1 MSTFF
6 IHLVFLHPPLFP
18 RNLKQMN
25 NQILKGS
32 LLVALGAA
40 SYGLLAT
47 FVKIAY
53 QEDYTLAEVTFAQF
67 SIGLAGV
74 GLLLLLGRFS
84 KKTDAPIVKRK
95 AASIPKLI
103 FTGVSLGTTSTF
115 YYLAIQHIPVSIGI
129 VLLMQ
134 TVWMGVVLEM
144 IILRKLPSTKTTLAV
159 LLILFG
165 TILATNMLVESADIN
180 WVGIGWG
187 LLAAM
192 SYTFFVFTTNRVATE
207 MKAIQKTFWMLI
219 GGFAFIII
227 FSFSSLLVK
236 FDLTIFLK
244 WGPILALFGTILPP
258 ILFSYGMPL
267 TGLGL
272 GTILSSIEI
281 PVSVL
286 MAFFL
291 LNESVNGWQWLG
303 IVIIILTVII
313 LNLPKKKKNTAQ
325 I

>member
-1 MSTFF
+1 
-6 IHLVFLHPPLFP
+6 
-18 RNLKQMN
+18 MN
-25 NQILKGS
+25 NKILKGS

-53 QEDYTLAEVTFAQF
+53 LENYTLAEVTFAQF
-67 SIGLAGV
+67 SIGIVGV
-74 GLLLLLGRFS
+74 GLLSLLSIFS
-84 KKTDAPIVKRK
+84 TKNKEVVTKRK

-103 FTGVSLGTTSTF
+103 VTGISLGTTSTF
-115 YYLAIQHIPVSIGI
+115 YYLAIQHVPVSIGI

-134 TVWMGVVLEM
+134 TVWMGVVLET
-144 IILRKLPSTKTTLAV
+144 IILRKMPSAKTSLAV
-159 LLILFG
+159 VLILFG
-165 TILATNMLVESADIN
+165 TILATNMLIESADIN

-187 LLAAM
+187 LLAAL
-192 SYTFFVFTTNRVATE
+192 SYTFFVFRTNRVATE
-207 MKAIQKTFWMLI
+207 MKPIQKTFWMLI
-219 GGFAFIII
+219 GGFAFVLI
-227 FSFSSLLVK
+227 FSYSSLLIK
-236 FDLTIFLK
+236 FDLNIFLK

-258 ILFSYGMPL
+258 ILFSFGMPL

-291 LNESVNGWQWLG
+291 LNESVNSWQWLG
-303 IVIIILTVII
+303 IIIIILTVII
-313 LNLPKKKKNTAQ
+313 LNLPKKKNMTKT
-325 I
+325 

>member
-1 MSTFF
+1 
-6 IHLVFLHPPLFP
+6 
-18 RNLKQMN
+18 MN
-25 NQILKGS
+25 NQVLKGS
-32 LLVALGAA
+32 LLVAIGAA

-47 FVKIAY
+47 FVKLAY
-53 QEDYTLAEVTFAQF
+53 LENYTLAEVTFAQF
-67 SIGLAGV
+67 SIGLAVV
-74 GLLLLLGRFS
+74 GLLSAWSLITD
-84 KKTDAPIVKRK
+84 KKQSNATKRK

-115 YYLAIQHIPVSIGI
+115 YYLAIQHVPVSIGI

-134 TVWMGVVLEM
+134 TVWMGVVLET
-144 IILRKLPSTKTTLAV
+144 IILRKLPTAKTSLAV
-159 LLILFG
+159 VLILFG
-165 TILATNMLVESADIN
+165 TVLATNMILDSAAIN
-180 WVGIGWG
+180 WIGIGWG
-187 LLAAM
+187 ILAAL
-192 SYTFFVFTTNRVATE
+192 SYTFFVFTTNRIALE
-207 MKAIQKTFWMLI
+207 MKPIQKTFWMLI
-219 GGFAFIII
+219 GGFAFILV

-236 FDLTIFLK
+236 FDLSIFLK

-258 ILFSYGMPL
+258 ILFSRGMPL

-291 LNESVNGWQWLG
+291 LNETVNEWQWIG

-313 LNLPKKKKNTAQ
+313 LNLPKNKKSNV
-325 I
+325 

>member
-1 MSTFF
+1 
-6 IHLVFLHPPLFP
+6 
-18 RNLKQMN
+18 MN

-53 QEDYTLAEVTFAQF
+53 GENYTLAEVTIAQF
-67 SIGLAGV
+67 SIGLVGV
-74 GLLLLLGRFS
+74 GLLSLFSLLS
-84 KKTDAPIVKRK
+84 NKKQMPVVQRK

-103 FTGVSLGTTSTF
+103 LTGVSLGTTSTF
-115 YYLAIQHIPVSIGI
+115 YYLAIQHVPVSIGI

-134 TVWMGVVLEM
+134 TVWMGVVLET
-144 IILRKLPSTKTTLAV
+144 IILRKLPSAKTILAV
-159 LLILFG
+159 VFILFG
-165 TILATNMLVESADIN
+165 TVMATNMLIESASIN
-180 WVGIGWG
+180 WIGIGWG
-187 LLAAM
+187 LLAAL

-207 MKAIQKTFWMLI
+207 MKPIQKTFWMLI
-219 GGFAFIII
+219 GGFIFILL
-227 FSFSSLLVK
+227 FSFSSLMVK
-236 FDLTIFLK
+236 FDLNIFLK

-258 ILFSYGMPL
+258 ILFSKGMPL

-291 LNESVNGWQWLG
+291 LNESVNGWQWIG

-313 LNLPKKKKNTAQ
+313 LNLPKKKEKT
-325 I
+325 

>member
-1 MSTFF
+1 
-6 IHLVFLHPPLFP
+6 
-18 RNLKQMN
+18 MN

-53 QEDYTLAEVTFAQF
+53 GENYTLAEVTFAQF
-67 SIGLAGV
+67 SIGLVGV
-74 GLLLLLGRFS
+74 GLLSLFSLLS
-84 KKTDAPIVKRK
+84 NKEQMPVVQRK

-103 FTGVSLGTTSTF
+103 LTGVSLGTTSTF
-115 YYLAIQHIPVSIGI
+115 YYLAIQHVPVSIGI

-134 TVWMGVVLEM
+134 TVWMGVVFET
-144 IILRKLPSTKTTLAV
+144 IILRKLPSAKTILAV
-159 LLILFG
+159 VFILFG
-165 TILATNMLVESADIN
+165 TVMATNMLIESASIN
-180 WVGIGWG
+180 WIGIGWG
-187 LLAAM
+187 LLAAL

-207 MKAIQKTFWMLI
+207 MKPIQKTFWMLI
-219 GGFAFIII
+219 GGFIFILL
-227 FSFSSLLVK
+227 FSFSSLMVK
-236 FDLTIFLK
+236 FDLNIFLK

-258 ILFSYGMPL
+258 ILFSKGMPL

-291 LNESVNGWQWLG
+291 LNESVNGWQWIG

-313 LNLPKKKKNTAQ
+313 LNLPKKKEKT
-325 I
+325 

>member
-1 MSTFF
+1 
-6 IHLVFLHPPLFP
+6 
-18 RNLKQMN
+18 MN
-25 NQILKGS
+25 NKILKGS

-47 FVKIAY
+47 FVKMAY
-53 QEDYTLAEVTFAQF
+53 QENYTLAEVTFAQF
-67 SIGLAGV
+67 SIGLVGV
-74 GLLLLLGRFS
+74 GLLGLISKFS
-84 KKTDAPIVKRK
+84 KKSSQNKSRRK
-95 AASIPKLI
+95 TTSIPKLI
-103 FTGVSLGTTSTF
+103 FTGISLGTTSTF
-115 YYLAIQHIPVSIGI
+115 YYLSIQHIPVSVGI

-144 IILRKLPSTKTTLAV
+144 IILRKLPSYRTIIAV

-165 TILATNMLVESADIN
+165 TILATNMLVESSQIN

-207 MKAIQKTFWMLI
+207 MNAIQKTFWMLI
-219 GGFAFIII
+219 GGFAFVVL
-227 FSFSSLLVK
+227 FSFSSLVVK
-236 FDLTIFLK
+236 FDLTVFLK

-258 ILFSYGMPL
+258 ILFSFGMPL

-291 LNESVNGWQWLG
+291 LNESVNGWQWIG
-303 IVIIILTVII
+303 IGVIILTVII
-313 LNLPKKKKNTAQ
+313 LNLPKKKKNIPQ
-325 I
+325 V